1 MKSFVTGWMSHS
13 HISYGIIRVGLGTH
27 IGRGTLNPSI
37 GTPIPSIYMD
47 GWWWRRTKKWGKSN
61 HYYQEL
67 IHQLFIYIT
76 PMHSEKY
83 NTATVGV
90 SQKKGR
96 WAFEYIVVLL
106 HCI

>member
-47 GWWWRRTKKWGKSN
+47 GWWWRRTKNGEKATIIIKNSYTN
-61 HYYQEL
+61 F
-67 IHQLFIYIT
+67 LFISLQCIQGSVT
-76 PMHSEKY
+76 LQQSGFHKRK
-83 NTATVGV
+83 VDGLV
-90 SQKKGR
+90 S
-96 WAFEYIVVLL
+96 I
-106 HCI
+106 